1 MDGPVYVFPQKQ
13 ARSLSSSGKYSSTQR
28 LMRGLYGWHVF
39 FLMHP
44 ETHIALR
51 SITRSHRARQLS
63 EDDEDFDPP
72 DLDEILGISGGHG
85 AAGVSTHGIG
95 APHLPP
101 LWIEGIAKRSGMG
114 GMLGTI
120 PIMGGIGG
128 IGTPSPTVGINFGGS
143 MGKPGL
149 TSSPPFPGTFRMSV
163 MPT

>member
-1 MDGPVYVFPQKQ
+1 MAGPMYFSFPQKQ
-13 ARSLSSSGKYSSTQR
+13 ARSLSSSGKYKSTQR
-28 LMRGLYGWHVF
+28 LMRGLYGWHF

-63 EDDEDFDPP
+63 EDDDDAEVFFF
-72 DLDEILGISGGHG
+72 LGILGISGGHG

-101 LWIEGIAKRSGMG
+101 LWIDGIAKRSGMG
-114 GMLGTI
+114 GMLGII
-120 PIMGGIGG
+120 PIKGGIGG
-128 IGTPSPTVGINFGGS
+128 IGTPSPTVGMNLGGC

-149 TSSPPFPGTFRMSV
+149 ISSPPFPATFRISV
-163 MPT
+163 KPT